1 MSQKLK
7 VVTIGGGSS
16 YTPELLEGF
25 IKRYHELPV
34 SELWLVD
41 VEGGKAKL
49 DIIFDLCQRMIDNAG
64 VPMKLYKTLDRREA
78 LKDADFVTTQLRV
91 GQLPAR
97 ELDERIPLS
106 HGYLGQET
114 NGAGGLFKGLRT
126 IPVIFDI
133 VKDVEELCPN
143 AWVINFTNPA
153 GMVTEAVYRHT
164 GFKRFIGVCNIP
176 IGMKMF
182 IRDVLMLKDSDDLS
196 IDLFG
201 LNHMVF
207 IKDVLVNGKSRFAEL
222 LDGVAS
228 GQLKASGVK
237 NIFDLPFSEG
247 LIRSMNLLPCSYLLY
262 YFKQKEMLAI
272 EMGEYYKG
280 GARAQVVQ
288 KVEKQLF
295 ELYKNPELNVKP
307 KELEQRGGA
316 YYSDAAC
323 EVINAIYNDKQAE
336 HYVNIP
342 HHGHIDNIPADW
354 AVEMTCTLGRD
365 GATPHPRIT
374 HFDDKVMGL
383 APLAGAQPPNV
394 IIGTIVGTA
403 FAITTGVKPD
413 VAVGVAVPFA
423 VAVQMGITFL
433 FSVMSGV
440 MSRCDRMA
448 ENADTR
454 GIERVNYLAL
464 LALGTFYFL
473 CAFLPIYF
481 GAEHAKTIID
491 VLPQRLIDGLGVAG
505 GIMPAIG
512 FAVLLK
518 IMMKNVYI
526 PYFILGFVAAA
537 WLKLPVLAIA
547 AAALAMALIDLLRK
561 SPEPTQPAA
570 QKEEFED
577 GI

>member
-1 MSQKLK
+1 MKQKLK

-34 SELWLVD
+34 TELWLVD
-41 VEGGKAKL
+41 VEDGKEKL
-49 DIIFDLCQRMIDNAG
+49 DIIFDLCQRMIDKAG
-64 VPMKLYKTLDRREA
+64 IPLKLFKTLDRREA
-78 LKDADFVTTQLRV
+78 LHEANFVTTQLRV
-91 GQLPAR
+91 GQLKAR

-133 VKDVEELCPN
+133 IKDVEEICPD

-164 GFKRFIGVCNIP
+164 GFKKFIGVCNIP
-176 IGMKMF
+176 VGMKMF
-182 IRDVLMLKDSDDLS
+182 IHDVLGLSSSDDVAM
-196 IDLFG
+196 DLFG

-207 IKDVLVNGKSRFAEL
+207 IKDVLVNGESRFAEL

-228 GQLKASGVK
+228 GRLKASSVK

-247 LIRSMNLLPCSYLLY
+247 LIRSLNLLPCSYLLY
-262 YFKQKEMLAI
+262 YVKQKEMLAI

-295 ELYKNPELNVKP
+295 ELYKDPDLNVKP

-336 HYVNIP
+336 HYVNVP
-342 HHGHIDNIPADW
+342 HHGHVDNIPADW

-365 GATPHPRIT
+365 GAKPTPRIT
-374 HFDDKVMGL
+374 HFDEKVLGL
-383 APLAGAQPPNV
+383 
-394 IIGTIVGTA
+394 IYTIKGFEVA
-403 FAITTGVKPD
+403 ASEAAISGKLDD
-413 VAVGVAVPFA
+413 V
-423 VAVQMGITFL
+423 
-433 FSVMSGV
+433 
-440 MSRCDRMA
+440 
-448 ENADTR
+448 
-454 GIERVNYLAL
+454 L
-464 LALGTFYFL
+464 LALNL
-473 CAFLPIYF
+473 SPLIHSDRDAEQLAREMILAHEQWLPNF
-481 GAEHAKTIID
+481 AATIEK
-491 VLPQRLIDGLGVAG
+491 
-505 GIMPAIG
+505 
-512 FAVLLK
+512 LK
-518 IMMKNVYI
+518 
-526 PYFILGFVAAA
+526 
-537 WLKLPVLAIA
+537 
-547 AAALAMALIDLLRK
+547 
-561 SPEPTQPAA
+561 Q
-570 QKEEFED
+570 
-577 GI
+577 

>member
-25 IKRYHELPV
+25 LKRYHELPV

-41 VEGGKAKL
+41 VEGGKEKL
-49 DIIFDLCQRMIDNAG
+49 DIIHALCERMVEKAG
-64 VPMKLYKTLDRREA
+64 VPMKVFKTLDRRDA
-78 LKDADFVTTQLRV
+78 LRDADFVTTQLRV
-91 GQLPAR
+91 GQLKAR
-97 ELDERIPLS
+97 EKDERIPLS

-133 VKDVEELCPN
+133 IKDVQELCPN

-164 GFKRFIGVCNIP
+164 NFKRFIGVCNIP

-182 IRDVLMLKDSDDLS
+182 ITDVLNLSEKDDLS

-207 IKDVLVNGKSRFAEL
+207 IRDVLVNGTSRFVEL
-222 LDGVAS
+222 IDGVAS
-228 GQLKASGVK
+228 GTLTANSVK

-247 LIRSMNLLPCSYLLY
+247 LIRSLNLIPCSYLLY
-262 YFKQKEMLAI
+262 YFKTKEMLAI

-295 ELYKNPELNVKP
+295 ELYKNPDLNVKP

-336 HYVNIP
+336 HYVNFP
-342 HHGHIDNIPADW
+342 HNGHVDNIPADW
-354 AVEMTCTLGRD
+354 AVEMTAILGRD
-365 GATPHPRIT
+365 GAKPHPRLT
-374 HFDDKVMGL
+374 HFDDKVLGL
-383 APLAGAQPPNV
+383 
-394 IIGTIVGTA
+394 IHTIKA
-403 FAITTGVKPD
+403 FEIQA
-413 VAVGVAVPFA
+413 
-423 VAVQMGITFL
+423 
-433 FSVMSGV
+433 S
-440 MSRCDRMA
+440 
-448 ENADTR
+448 
-454 GIERVNYLAL
+454 
-464 LALGTFYFL
+464 
-473 CAFLPIYF
+473 
-481 GAEHAKTIID
+481 H
-491 VLPQRLIDGLGVAG
+491 
-505 GIMPAIG
+505 
-512 FAVLLK
+512 
-518 IMMKNVYI
+518 
-526 PYFILGFVAAA
+526 
-537 WLKLPVLAIA
+537 
-547 AAALAMALIDLLRK
+547 AALSGEINDVELAMNLSPLIGSDKDAEILAREMILAHEEWL
-561 SPEPTQPAA
+561 PNFAA
-570 QKEEFED
+570 TVEKLKK
-577 GI
+577 

>member
-25 IKRYHELPV
+25 LKRYHELPV

-41 VEGGKAKL
+41 VEGGKEKL
-49 DIIFDLCQRMIDNAG
+49 DIIHALCERMVEKAG
-64 VPMKLYKTLDRREA
+64 VPMKVFKTLDRREA
-78 LKDADFVTTQLRV
+78 LRDADFVTTQLRV
-91 GQLPAR
+91 GQLKAR
-97 ELDERIPLS
+97 EKDERIPLS

-133 VKDVEELCPN
+133 IKDVQELCPN

-164 GFKRFIGVCNIP
+164 NFKRFIGVCNIP

-182 IRDVLMLKDSDDLS
+182 ITDVLNLSEKDDLS

-207 IKDVLVNGKSRFAEL
+207 IRDVLVNGKSRFAEL
-222 LDGVAS
+222 IDGVAS
-228 GQLKASGVK
+228 GTLTANSVK

-247 LIRSMNLLPCSYLLY
+247 LIRSLNLIPCSYLLY
-262 YFKQKEMLAI
+262 YFKTKEMLAI

-295 ELYKNPELNVKP
+295 ELYKNPDLNVKP

-336 HYVNIP
+336 HYVNFP
-342 HHGHIDNIPADW
+342 HNGHVDNIPADW
-354 AVEMTCTLGRD
+354 AVEMTAILGRD
-365 GATPHPRIT
+365 GAKPHPRLT
-374 HFDDKVMGL
+374 HFDDKVLGL
-383 APLAGAQPPNV
+383 
-394 IIGTIVGTA
+394 IHTIKA
-403 FAITTGVKPD
+403 FEIQA
-413 VAVGVAVPFA
+413 
-423 VAVQMGITFL
+423 
-433 FSVMSGV
+433 S
-440 MSRCDRMA
+440 
-448 ENADTR
+448 
-454 GIERVNYLAL
+454 
-464 LALGTFYFL
+464 
-473 CAFLPIYF
+473 
-481 GAEHAKTIID
+481 H
-491 VLPQRLIDGLGVAG
+491 
-505 GIMPAIG
+505 
-512 FAVLLK
+512 
-518 IMMKNVYI
+518 
-526 PYFILGFVAAA
+526 
-537 WLKLPVLAIA
+537 
-547 AAALAMALIDLLRK
+547 AALSGDINDVELAMNLSPLIGSDKDAEILAREMILAHEEWLPNFADCIADLK
-561 SPEPTQPAA
+561 KAH
-570 QKEEFED
+570 
-577 GI
+577 

>member
-1 MSQKLK
+1 MQKKLK

-25 IKRYHELPV
+25 LKRYHELPV

-41 VEGGKAKL
+41 VEEGQEKL
-49 DIIFDLCQRMIDNAG
+49 NIIFELCKRMVAKAG
-64 VPMKLYKTLDRREA
+64 VPLTVHKTLDRRLA
-78 LKDADFVTTQLRV
+78 LQDADFVTTQLRV
-91 GQLPAR
+91 GQLKAR
-97 ELDERIPLS
+97 EMDERIPLS

-133 VKDVEELCPN
+133 INDVEAICPN

-164 GFKRFIGVCNIP
+164 DFKRFIGVCNIP

-182 IRDVLMLKDSDDLS
+182 ISDVLELTDTDDLS

-207 IKDVLVNGKSRFAEL
+207 IKDVIANGQSRFSEL

-228 GQLKASGVK
+228 GRLTAASVK

-247 LIRSMNLLPCSYLLY
+247 LIRSLNLLPCSYLLY

-295 ELYKNPELNVKP
+295 DLYKDPNLNVKP
-307 KELEQRGGA
+307 KELELRGGA

-336 HYVNIP
+336 HYVNVP

-354 AVEMTCTLGRD
+354 AVEMTCILGRD
-365 GATPHPRIT
+365 GARPHPRIT

-383 APLAGAQPPNV
+383 
-394 IIGTIVGTA
+394 IHTIKGFEVAASNAALSGELN
-403 FAITTGVKPD
+403 D
-413 VAVGVAVPFA
+413 V
-423 VAVQMGITFL
+423 
-433 FSVMSGV
+433 
-440 MSRCDRMA
+440 
-448 ENADTR
+448 
-454 GIERVNYLAL
+454 L
-464 LALGTFYFL
+464 LALNL
-473 CAFLPIYF
+473 SPLVHSDRDAEQLASEMILAHEKWLPNF
-481 GAEHAKTIID
+481 AATIEK
-491 VLPQRLIDGLGVAG
+491 
-505 GIMPAIG
+505 
-512 FAVLLK
+512 LK
-518 IMMKNVYI
+518 FK
-526 PYFILGFVAAA
+526 
-537 WLKLPVLAIA
+537 
-547 AAALAMALIDLLRK
+547 
-561 SPEPTQPAA
+561 QH
-570 QKEEFED
+570 
-577 GI
+577 

>member
-7 VVTIGGGSS
+7 IVTIGGGSS
-16 YTPELLEGF
+16 YTPELREGL

-34 SELWLVD
+34 TELWLVD
-41 VEGGKAKL
+41 VEEGSHKL
-49 DIIFDLCQRMIDNAG
+49 DIIHALCERMIEKAG
-64 VPMKLYKTLDRREA
+64 VPMKVYKTLDRREA
-78 LKDADFVTTQLRV
+78 LKGANFVTTQLRV
-91 GQLPAR
+91 GQLQAR
-97 ELDERIPLS
+97 EKDERIPLS

-133 VKDVEELCPN
+133 IKDVEEICPD

-182 IRDVLMLKDSDDLS
+182 ITDVLALTPEDDLS

-207 IKDVLVNGKSRFAEL
+207 IRDVLVNGESRFAEL

-228 GQLKASGVK
+228 GKLTANTVK
-237 NIFDLPFSEG
+237 NIFDMPFSEG
-247 LIRSMNLLPCSYLLY
+247 LIRSLNLLPCSYLLY

-295 ELYKNPELNVKP
+295 ELYKDPDLKVKP
-307 KELEQRGGA
+307 KELEMRGGA

-336 HYVNIP
+336 HYVNVP

-354 AVEMTCTLGRD
+354 AVEMTCIVGRD
-365 GATPHPRIT
+365 GAKPHPRVT
-374 HFDDKVMGL
+374 HFDENVMGL
-383 APLAGAQPPNV
+383 IQ
-394 IIGTIVGTA
+394 TIKGFEVAASRAALSGELN
-403 FAITTGVKPD
+403 D
-413 VAVGVAVPFA
+413 V
-423 VAVQMGITFL
+423 
-433 FSVMSGV
+433 
-440 MSRCDRMA
+440 
-448 ENADTR
+448 E
-454 GIERVNYLAL
+454 LAL
-464 LALGTFYFL
+464 NLS
-473 CAFLPIYF
+473 P
-481 GAEHAKTIID
+481 
-491 VLPQRLIDGLGVAG
+491 LIHSDSDA
-505 GIMPAIG
+505 
-512 FAVLLK
+512 AVLAKEMLLAHEK
-518 IMMKNVYI
+518 WLPN
-526 PYFILGFVAAA
+526 FAAA
-537 WLKLPVLAIA
+537 IK
-547 AAALAMALIDLLRK
+547 ALR
-561 SPEPTQPAA
+561 Q
-570 QKEEFED
+570 
-577 GI
+577 

>member
-1 MSQKLK
+1 MQKKLK

-25 IKRYHELPV
+25 LKRYHELPV

-41 VEGGKAKL
+41 VEEGQEKL
-49 DIIFDLCQRMIDNAG
+49 NIIFELCKRMVAKAG
-64 VPMKLYKTLDRREA
+64 VPLTVHKTLDRRLA
-78 LKDADFVTTQLRV
+78 LQDADFVTTQLRV
-91 GQLPAR
+91 GQLKAR
-97 ELDERIPLS
+97 EMDERIPLS

-133 VKDVEELCPN
+133 INDVEAICPN

-164 GFKRFIGVCNIP
+164 DFKRFIGVCNIP

-182 IRDVLMLKDSDDLS
+182 ISDVLELTDNDDLS

-207 IKDVLVNGKSRFAEL
+207 IKDVIVNGQSRFSEL

-228 GQLKASGVK
+228 GRLTAASVK

-247 LIRSMNLLPCSYLLY
+247 LIRSLNLLPCSYLLY

-295 ELYKNPELNVKP
+295 DLYKDPNLNVKP
-307 KELEQRGGA
+307 KELELRGGA

-336 HYVNIP
+336 HYVNVP

-354 AVEMTCTLGRD
+354 AVEMTCILGRD
-365 GATPHPRIT
+365 GARPHPRIT

-383 APLAGAQPPNV
+383 
-394 IIGTIVGTA
+394 IHTIKGFEVTA
-403 FAITTGVKPD
+403 SNAALSGELND
-413 VAVGVAVPFA
+413 V
-423 VAVQMGITFL
+423 
-433 FSVMSGV
+433 
-440 MSRCDRMA
+440 
-448 ENADTR
+448 
-454 GIERVNYLAL
+454 L
-464 LALGTFYFL
+464 LALNL
-473 CAFLPIYF
+473 SPLVHSDRDAEQLASEMILAHEKWLPNF
-481 GAEHAKTIID
+481 AATIEK
-491 VLPQRLIDGLGVAG
+491 
-505 GIMPAIG
+505 
-512 FAVLLK
+512 LK
-518 IMMKNVYI
+518 FK
-526 PYFILGFVAAA
+526 
-537 WLKLPVLAIA
+537 
-547 AAALAMALIDLLRK
+547 
-561 SPEPTQPAA
+561 QH
-570 QKEEFED
+570 
-577 GI
+577 

>member
-7 VVTIGGGSS
+7 IVTIGGGSS

-41 VEGGKAKL
+41 VEDGKEKL
-49 DIIFDLCQRMIDNAG
+49 DIIFNLCQRMVEKAG
-64 VPMKLYKTLDRREA
+64 VPLKVYKTLNRREA
-78 LKDADFVTTQLRV
+78 LQGADFVTTQLRV
-91 GQLPAR
+91 GQLKAR

-133 VKDVEELCPN
+133 IKDVEAICPN

-164 GFKRFIGVCNIP
+164 GFKKFIGVCNIP
-176 IGMKMF
+176 TGMKMF
-182 IRDVLMLKDSDDLS
+182 IRDVLKLTESDDLA

-207 IKDVLVNGKSRFAEL
+207 IKEVRVNGVSRFAEL

-228 GQLKASGVK
+228 GALRASTVK
-237 NIFDLPFSEG
+237 NIFDMPFSEG
-247 LIRSMNLLPCSYLLY
+247 LIRSLNLLPCSYLLY
-262 YFKQKEMLAI
+262 YVKQKEMLAI

-295 ELYKNPELNVKP
+295 DLYKDPQLNTKP

-323 EVINAIYNDKQAE
+323 EVINAIYNDKQSE

-342 HHGHIDNIPADW
+342 HHGQVDNIPADW
-354 AVEMTCTLGRD
+354 AVEMTCLLGRD

-374 HFDDKVMGL
+374 HFDEKVLGL
-383 APLAGAQPPNV
+383 
-394 IIGTIVGTA
+394 IYTIKGFEVAASQAALSGK
-403 FAITTGVKPD
+403 FND
-413 VAVGVAVPFA
+413 VV
-423 VAVQMGITFL
+423 
-433 FSVMSGV
+433 
-440 MSRCDRMA
+440 
-448 ENADTR
+448 
-454 GIERVNYLAL
+454 LAL
-464 LALGTFYFL
+464 SLSPL
-473 CAFLPIYF
+473 IHSDSD
-481 GAEHAKTIID
+481 AE
-491 VLPQRLIDGLGVAG
+491 
-505 GIMPAIG
+505 
-512 FAVLLK
+512 
-518 IMMKNVYI
+518 
-526 PYFILGFVAAA
+526 
-537 WLKLPVLAIA
+537 VLARELI
-547 AAALAMALIDLLRK
+547 LAHEKWLPNFADCIKTLRD
-561 SPEPTQPAA
+561 ERR
-570 QKEEFED
+570 
-577 GI
+577 

>member
-41 VEGGKAKL
+41 VEDGKEKL
-49 DIIFDLCQRMIDNAG
+49 DILFELCQRMIDNAG

-228 GQLKASGVK
+228 GQLKASSVK

-247 LIRSMNLLPCSYLLY
+247 LIRSLNLLPCSYLLY

-295 ELYKNPELNVKP
+295 ELYKNPELKVKP

-354 AVEMTCTLGRD
+354 AVEMTCKLGRD

-374 HFDDKVMGL
+374 HFDDKVMAL
-383 APLAGAQPPNV
+383 
-394 IIGTIVGTA
+394 IHTIKGFEIA
-403 FAITTGVKPD
+403 ASNAALSGEFND
-413 VAVGVAVPFA
+413 V
-423 VAVQMGITFL
+423 
-433 FSVMSGV
+433 
-440 MSRCDRMA
+440 
-448 ENADTR
+448 
-454 GIERVNYLAL
+454 L
-464 LALGTFYFL
+464 LALNL
-473 CAFLPIYF
+473 SPLVHSDRDAELLAREMILAHEKWLPNFADCI
-481 GAEHAKTIID
+481 AE
-491 VLPQRLIDGLGVAG
+491 
-505 GIMPAIG
+505 
-512 FAVLLK
+512 LK
-518 IMMKNVYI
+518 K
-526 PYFILGFVAAA
+526 AH
-537 WLKLPVLAIA
+537 
-547 AAALAMALIDLLRK
+547 
-561 SPEPTQPAA
+561 
-570 QKEEFED
+570 
-577 GI
+577 